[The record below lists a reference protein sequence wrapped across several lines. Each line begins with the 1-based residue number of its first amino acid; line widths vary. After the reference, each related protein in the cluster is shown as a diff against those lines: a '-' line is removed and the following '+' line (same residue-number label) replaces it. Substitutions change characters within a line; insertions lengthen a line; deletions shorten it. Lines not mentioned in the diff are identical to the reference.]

1 MERSIWNGLAVYRW
15 VAWTWMATVLV
26 LARGALTRPI
36 IAFGLVFA
44 ALAVTV
50 WLTALSQRDHR
61 LLARPLSIG
70 IEVGV
75 GLSLQ
80 LADGFVY
87 RSPHVFGAEQPLG
100 VAWPI
105 SGTLAAGIALGP
117 IGGILTGV
125 LLGAGRAVTS
135 IVNAPPIPP
144 DEIEL
149 FLGLTP
155 AWVLSIT
162 TSTVMLAMAGGVG
175 GYVVDLIR
183 RTESR
188 AIQAERALAR
198 ASAREDVARE
208 LHDGVLQTLAVVERR
223 TDDPQLSR
231 LAREQ
236 EQELRQYLFG
246 VPDSPAVGAGAFG
259 DALRHVARR
268 GDRTFGIRVEVLVP
282 ADLPEPDRSVVD
294 AVAGA
299 VGEALTNG
307 AKHGHAE
314 RIVIYAEPVDDGG
327 VATPETSGS
336 DGAEVPCLFVSVRDD
351 GEGFD
356 PDTVAEGVGL
366 PRSIRGR
373 IAEVGGDVEVASS
386 PGRGAEVRIT
396 VPTQPPR

>member
-15 VAWTWMATVLV
+15 VAWTWMATVLI
-26 LARGALTRPI
+26 LARGALTRPVA
-36 IAFGLVFA
+36 AFGLVLA

-50 WLTALSQRDHR
+50 WLTVAARRDHTM
-61 LLARPLSIG
+61 LARPTTVG

-75 GLSLQ
+75 GLSIQ

-87 RSPHVFGAEQPLG
+87 RAPHVFGPEQPLG

-105 SGTLAAGIALGP
+105 SGALAAGIAFGPLG
-117 IGGILTGV
+117 GATTGV
-125 LLGAGRAVTS
+125 LLGAGRAVSS

-155 AWVLSIT
+155 AWMLSLVT
-162 TSTVMLAMAGGVG
+162 TTVMLAMAGGVG

-188 AIQAERALAR
+188 AIDAERALAQ
-198 ASAREDVARE
+198 ASAREEVARE

-223 TDDPQLSR
+223 TEDPQLAR
-231 LAREQ
+231 LARDQ
-236 EQELRQYLFG
+236 EQDLRQYLFG
-246 VPDSPAVGAGAFG
+246 VPNTPAIGAGALG

-268 GDRTFGIRVEVLVP
+268 CERTFGIRTEVLVP
-282 ADLPEPDRSVVD
+282 DDLPEPTRGVID

-299 VGEALTNG
+299 VGEALTNA
-307 AKHGHAE
+307 AKHGHAD
-314 RIVIYAEPVDDGG
+314 RVVVYAEPLDAAGDDDR
-327 VATPETSGS
+327 V
-336 DGAEVPCLFVSVRDD
+336 FVSVRDD

-356 PDTVAEGVGL
+356 PETVEERIGL
-366 PRSIRGR
+366 PRSIRRR
-373 IAEVGGDVEVASS
+373 IAEVGGNVEVASS
-386 PGRGAEVRIT
+386 PGRGTEIRIT
-396 VPTQPPR
+396 VPAS

>member
-36 IAFGLVFA
+36 IAFGLVLA
-44 ALAVTV
+44 ALVVTV
-50 WLTALSQRDHR
+50 WLTLLVRRDHT
-61 LLARPLSIG
+61 LQSRPLSVG
-70 IEVGV
+70 VEVGV

-105 SGTLAAGIALGP
+105 SGALAAGIAFGP
-117 IGGILTGV
+117 IGGITTGV
-125 LLGAGRAVTS
+125 LLGAGRAVSS
-135 IVNAPPIPP
+135 ILNAPPIPP

-188 AIQAERALAR
+188 AIEAERALAH
-198 ASAREDVARE
+198 ASAREEVARE

-236 EQELRQYLFG
+236 EQDLRQYLFG
-246 VPDSPAVGAGAFG
+246 VPGSPAIGAGAFG
-259 DALRHVARR
+259 DALRHTARR
-268 GDRTFGIRVEVLVP
+268 CERTYGIRVEVLVP
-282 ADLPEPDRSVVD
+282 DDLPEPDRPVID

-299 VGEALTNG
+299 VGEALTN
-307 AKHGHAE
+307 ACKHGQAQHA
-314 RIVIYAEPVDDGG
+314 VVYAEP
-327 VATPETSGS
+327 
-336 DGAEVPCLFVSVRDD
+336 AEDADASPALFVSIRDD
-351 GEGFD
+351 GAGFD
-356 PDTVAEGVGL
+356 PDAIVERVGL
-366 PRSIRGR
+366 SRSIRGR

-386 PGRGAEVRIT
+386 PGRGTEIRLT
-396 VPTQPPR
+396 VPAR

>member
-26 LARGALTRPI
+26 LARGSLTRPI
-36 IAFGLVFA
+36 IAFGLVLA
-44 ALAVTV
+44 ALVVTV
-50 WLTALSQRDHR
+50 WLTMLVRRDHR
-61 LLARPLSIG
+61 LQARPISIG

-105 SGTLAAGIALGP
+105 SGALAAGIALGP
-117 IGGILTGV
+117 IGGITTGV
-125 LLGAGRAVTS
+125 LLGAGRAVSS

-155 AWVLSIT
+155 AWLLSIT
-162 TSTVMLAMAGGVG
+162 TSTVMLAIAGGVG

-188 AIQAERALAR
+188 AIEAERALAR

-223 TDDPQLSR
+223 TEDPQLSR

-236 EQELRQYLFG
+236 EQDLRQYLFG
-246 VPDSPAVGAGAFG
+246 IPDTPAVGAGDFG
-259 DALRHVARR
+259 DALRHLARR
-268 GDRTFGIRVEVLVP
+268 CERTYGIRVEVLVP
-282 ADLPEPDRSVVD
+282 DDLPEPDRVVID

-299 VGEALTNG
+299 TGEALTN
-307 AKHGHAE
+307 ACKHGEAQHV
-314 RIVIYAEPVDDGG
+314 VIYAEPTEDPRGG
-327 VATPETSGS
+327 PA
-336 DGAEVPCLFVSVRDD
+336 LFVSIRDD
-351 GEGFD
+351 GAGFD
-356 PDTVAEGVGL
+356 PATTEERVGL
-366 PRSIRGR
+366 SRSIRRR
-373 IAEVGGDVEVASS
+373 IQEVGGDVEVASS
-386 PGRGAEVRIT
+386 PGRGAEVRLT
-396 VPTQPPR
+396 VPAR

>member
-1 MERSIWNGLAVYRW
+1 MERSICNGLAVYRW

-36 IAFGLVFA
+36 IAFGLVLA

-50 WLTALSQRDHR
+50 WLTALGQRDHR
-61 LLARPLSIG
+61 LLARPLSVG
-70 IEVGV
+70 VEVGV

-87 RSPHVFGAEQPLG
+87 RSPHVFGPEQPLG

-105 SGTLAAGIALGP
+105 SGALAAGVAFGP
-117 IGGILTGV
+117 IGGAATGV
-125 LLGAGRAVTS
+125 LLGLGRAASS
-135 IVNAPPIPP
+135 IINAPPVPA

-155 AWVLSIT
+155 SWLLSIT

-183 RTESR
+183 RTEAR
-188 AIQAERALAR
+188 AAKAERELAQ
-198 ASAREDVARE
+198 AGAREEVARQ

-223 TDDPQLSR
+223 TGDPQLSR
-231 LAREQ
+231 LARDQ
-236 EQELRQYLFG
+236 EQELRQFLFG

-268 GDRTFGIRVEVLVP
+268 CERTFGIRTEVLVP
-282 ADLPEPDRSVVD
+282 DDLPEPTRAVID

-299 VGEALTNG
+299 VGEALTN
-307 AKHGHAE
+307 ACKHGEA
-314 RIVIYAEPVDDGG
+314 RRVVIYAEPSE
-327 VATPETSGS
+327 TPA
-336 DGAEVPCLFVSVRDD
+336 GAPALFVSVHDD
-351 GEGFD
+351 GTGFD
-356 PDTVAEGVGL
+356 PGAVVERVGL
-366 PRSIRGR
+366 SRSIRGR
-373 IAEVGGDVEVASS
+373 IHEVGGDVEVVSA
-386 PGRGAEVRIT
+386 PGRGTEILLT
-396 VPTQPPR
+396 VPTQPAP